1 MPQVSRGY
9 PSSRSSQSSFS
20 SFSTPLSYQT
30 TMPEYPDASY
40 EAYQAAYGYTGKSRF
55 DTAIGTWWDGAPDYS
70 TWRAN
75 LLDEYYNRMSA
86 YNTWLQT
93 GEGIRS
99 SAESGGYNPSYFDG
113 GAASAQSAGYQDVDG
128 GPSGFSEMAQGI
140 SGLFQFAQAFGS
152 LRMLTEQIAGQKL
165 KNEAQEIS
173 NRYLDTTLSLKRD
186 VLGFQA
192 DKKQHDLE
200 TLFYPRWSKY
210 PELWNNGVFSPYGRG
225 SYDLRGVDN
234 SFEYQRQ
241 VKDLDLLDQAKA
253 LRIAQ
258 TALIHANTKEKN
270 WFIENVNSIQREIL
284 EKQRDLLS
292 GQLDFLPIEQKLRK
306 AGVIAGIGVNVINAA
321 VNVIRSFVPSIRGF
335 GSGSSPQSPYRYP
348 DWING
353 DGTGLDLGMFGS
365 LGFE

>member
-1 MPQVSRGY
+1 MPE
-9 PSSRSSQSSFS
+9 SQNS
-20 SFSTPLSYQT
+20 PLSYQT
-30 TMPEYPDASY
+30 TMPEYPDVSY
-40 EAYQAAYGYTGKSRF
+40 DAWLRQYYGDDATYNWAKRAGIIPVPVNK
-55 DTAIGTWWDGAPDYS
+55 ADYK
-70 TWRAN
+70 TWRTN
-75 LLDEYYNRMSA
+75 LLDDYNARMGA

-93 GEGIRS
+93 GEGQRA
-99 SAESGGYNPSYFDG
+99 SAQSGGYNPSYF
-113 GAASAQSAGYQDVDG
+113 GAGSPSASPLDFSSDVA
-128 GPSGFSEMAQGI
+128 GPSPFSDMAQGI

-192 DKKQHDLE
+192 DRKQHDLE
-200 TLFYPRWSKY
+200 TLFYPRWSKH
-210 PELWNNGVFSPYGRG
+210 PELWSNGVFSPYGRG

-258 TALIHANTKEKN
+258 VALINANTKEKN
-270 WFIENVNSIQREIL
+270 WFIDNVNSIQKEIL

-292 GQLDFLPIEQKLRK
+292 GQVDFLPIEQKLRK
-306 AGVIAGIGVNVINAA
+306 AGVIAGIGVDVINAA
-321 VNVIRSFVPSIRGF
+321 VNVIRSFVPSIRGL
-335 GSGSSPQSPYRYP
+335 GSGSSSKSPYRYP
-348 DWING
+348 DWMNG

-365 LGFE
+365 LGLE